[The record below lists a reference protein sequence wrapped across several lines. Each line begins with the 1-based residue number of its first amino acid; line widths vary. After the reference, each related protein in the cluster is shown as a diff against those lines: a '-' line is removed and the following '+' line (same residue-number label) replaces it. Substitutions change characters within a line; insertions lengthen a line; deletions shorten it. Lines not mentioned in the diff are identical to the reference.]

1 MCRQRCGF
9 KSVQLRFCERD
20 IQSPSEQTEKRI
32 PQRYGAFEGFVSV
45 DPRDSQEVDYAA
57 EKQGRVL
64 GELEI
69 MYPDRL
75 G

>member
-20 IQSPSEQTEKRI
+20 IQSPSEQAEKRI

-57 EKQGRVL
+57 EKLGQGAWRA
-64 GELEI
+64 
-69 MYPDRL
+69 
-75 G
+75 